1 MLFNKDNSFS
11 PSLKPMIL
19 RHITGS
25 LAIASA
31 LSLGLASAMPAAAAD
46 KDGRPPFPLL
56 KFSGKARS
64 AEALRRLGKKLPE
77 VAAWYRMTPE
87 KLTSIMEQDSN
98 AWLDEEGRV
107 MFIDEFP
114 EPPETM
120 EGISTT
126 TSVGAAPYPLDTT
139 FSLHSKPGS
148 QRVLYLDFTGHTMSG
163 SAWSSGTIVADA
175 FDLDGIPSSFSTT
188 EQERIQYIWQRVAE
202 DYAPFDVDVTTEEPA
217 ADLLNRTSS
226 SDQLYGARVLITR
239 NNFGVC
245 TNCGGMAYV
254 GVFSYFSS
262 TNPAFYQ
269 PALVFFDML
278 GSGNEKYVAEAI
290 SHEAGHNLG
299 LSHDGSSTVSYY
311 EGHGS
316 GATGWAPIMG
326 VGYYQELV
334 QWSKGEYPD
343 ANNTEDDVS
352 VIQTNGALLKT
363 DDVGS
368 TLASAVPLGGNA
380 NGGLVTVGQKG
391 VIETNADI
399 DYFSFTSGAGPLQI
413 AINPDTRSPNLDLS
427 VQLLD
432 STGLTIASSNPA
444 DALTASINANV
455 SGGNYYLKVDG
466 TGKGNLTTGYSD
478 YGSLGQYSLS
488 GSYTDSN
495 AIAPVA
501 VASATPT
508 SGNAPLNV
516 FFSSDGS
523 SDADGTIVD
532 YYWDFGDGSDSTE
545 PNPSHVYN
553 SAGTFN
559 SALTVTDS
567 QGLKNTDTVTINV
580 SQPPLTNTLHIDS
593 IAMTSRLVSG
603 GRFQCVAKVTVKTSS
618 GGFSRGAKVNG
629 KWSGITTSNTLNA
642 TTNTRGLA
650 TFTSPPTRAHGTCTF
665 TVNGV
670 ALSGWTYDASQNAET
685 SDSLTY

>member
-202 DYAPFDVDVTTEEPA
+202 DFAPFDIDVTTEEPA
-217 ADLLNRTSS
+217 ADLLNRTSIN
-226 SDQLYGARVLITR
+226 DQLYGARVLITR

-245 TNCGGMAYV
+245 TSCGGMAYM

-262 TNPAFYQ
+262 TKPAFYQ

-326 VGYYQELV
+326 VGYSQELV

-343 ANNTEDDVS
+343 ANNTEDDVA

-368 TLASAVPLGGNA
+368 TLASAAPLGGNT
-380 NGGLVTVGQKG
+380 NGGLVTVDQKG

-399 DYFSFTSGAGPLQI
+399 DYFSFTSGAGSLQI

-432 STGLTIASSNPA
+432 SAGLTIASSNPA
-444 DALTASINANV
+444 DTLNASINANV

-495 AIAPVA
+495 GIAPVA

-516 FFSSDGS
+516 SFSSSGS

-567 QGLKNTDTVTINV
+567 QGLKNTDTLTINV
-580 SQPPLTNTLHIDS
+580 SQPPLTKTLHIDS
-593 IAMTSRLVSG
+593 IVMTSRLVSG

>member
-1 MLFNKDNSFS
+1 MLSNKDNSIS
-11 PSLKPMIL
+11 PSLNPMIL
-19 RHITGS
+19 HHITGGM
-25 LAIASA
+25 AIASA
-31 LSLGLASAMPAAAAD
+31 LSLGLAVALPAAAAD
-46 KDGRPPFPLL
+46 KDGRPPFPAL

-98 AWLDEEGRV
+98 AWLDENGRLV
-107 MFIDEFP
+107 FIDEFP
-114 EPPETM
+114 EPPQTTEDV
-120 EGISTT
+120 STT
-126 TSVGAAPYPLDTT
+126 VSVGAAPYPLDTT
-139 FSLHSKPGS
+139 FSLHSKSGS

-163 SAWSSGTIVADA
+163 NAWSPGTIVADA

-432 STGLTIASSNPA
+432 SIGLTIASSNPA
-444 DALTASINANV
+444 DSLNASINANV

-593 IAMTSRLVSG
+593 IAMTSRLASG